1 MTKFRKQ
8 HSTKQL
14 GFTMI
19 ELLVVATIIILLTTI
34 GIISYRQ
41 ASISSR
47 NGKRKADLETI
58 RQALVMRRSDTG
70 GYPTGDFSAM
80 VTTLRN
86 GGYLSDDSTDFRD
99 PSGGEYVYAGSGCS
113 GSSCTGF
120 TLTATL
126 EPSDSGTYELKNP

>member
-70 GYPTGDFSAM
+70 GYPSGDFSAM
-80 VTTLRN
+80 VSTLRN
-86 GGYLSDDSTDFRD
+86 EGYLSSDSTDFSD
-99 PSGGEYVYAGSGCS
+99 PSGVAYIYSPTGCTPAP
-113 GSSCTGF
+113 CTGF

-126 EPSDSGTYELKNP
+126 EPSGSDPYQLKNP

>member
-80 VTTLRN
+80 VTTLKN
-86 GGYLSDDSTDFRD
+86 DGYLSDDSTDFRD
-99 PSGGEYVYAGSGCS
+99 PSGAAYVYAGSGCS
-113 GSSCTGF
+113 GPSCTGF

-126 EPSDSGTYELKNP
+126 EPSGTYELKNP